1 MRVDVPDLVSDV
13 PLITP
18 LKVTFD
24 PVFEIV
30 PPPVPNEIV
39 FANETLDDA
48 NCRIPP
54 PLNDI
59 PPEPI

>member
-1 MRVDVPDLVSDV
+1 MVSDV

-39 FANETLDDA
+39 FANETLEDV